1 MALYC
6 HKIFEAKFKKG
17 RNVPDYQP
25 TDCSLEADH
34 IPLVDSDA
42 RHLLS
47 WAEPG
52 HEPLHSGP
60 EVDDDGDVE
69 EREKEAE
76 HVELV
81 RLVLIEGAAAAAR
94 ALEKANTSD
103 DRLRGEASLED
114 GGSREDGVDDEKERG
129 DNDPVELVEQSEVR
143 PSLSHLK
150 MIQNQVFR
158 CSWCNW
164 CFCRVWWI
172 MCILL
177 CKLLLVVLSS

>member
-1 MALYC
+1 MAL
-6 HKIFEAKFKKG
+6 HFHEMLKADVKKG
-17 RNVPDYQP
+17 RDVPDYQP
-25 TDCSLEADH
+25 ADCILEVDH
-34 IPLVDSDA
+34 VPLVDTDA

-47 WAEPG
+47 WAQPRY
-52 HEPLHSGP
+52 EPLDPGP

-69 EREKEAE
+69 EREEETE

-114 GGSREDGVDDEKERG
+114 GGSREDGVDDKKERG
-129 DNDPVELVEQSEVR
+129 DNDPVELVEQLEVR

-150 MIQNQVFR
+150 MIQNLSFQVQ
-158 CSWCNW
+158 
-164 CFCRVWWI
+164 
-172 MCILL
+172 
-177 CKLLLVVLSS
+177 LVFLQSLVDHVHPLM